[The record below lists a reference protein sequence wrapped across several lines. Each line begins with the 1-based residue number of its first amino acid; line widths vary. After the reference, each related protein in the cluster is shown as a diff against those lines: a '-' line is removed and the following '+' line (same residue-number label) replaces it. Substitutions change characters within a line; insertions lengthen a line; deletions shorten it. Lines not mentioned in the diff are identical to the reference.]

1 MVCSASTLTAIIDGA
16 LLQYIIVRAA
26 CIFKM
31 PFVLEQLYTM
41 YMDAMT

>member
-16 LLQYIIVRAA
+16 QYIIVRAA

-41 YMDAMT
+41 YMDAIT